1 MKMLM
6 IARAVGAHELACWE
20 EATVL
25 QCEQCTQSLQSV
37 ITCGVLA
44 LLNNLHHFPKVED
57 CPFVWM
63 LNGVSLGWVHRTPW
77 VNTY

>member
-6 IARAVGAHELACWE
+6 IARAVGAHELAYWE

-44 LLNNLHHFPKVED
+44 LE
-57 CPFVWM
+57 
-63 LNGVSLGWVHRTPW
+63 
-77 VNTY
+77 